1 MATKGDHEKPETVDE
16 HQPVRS
22 SLSLSL
28 SLALLLCGQ
37 SCSADLGEAYA
48 GLQIAKKVRLDVD
61 AKVTE
66 DVKKND
72 TLDAD
77 SDTLEQADDVGC
89 ANVVSTAESETSEPQ
104 EDKVLKPNTS
114 GSAFGGFSAFSGKNA
129 FSGFTSSPNSNGFGS
144 MASSSSTAFSG
155 FGTATSSGM
164 GGGDASSSS
173 SSASPDPSPAPSS
186 SGGFAA
192 FQSSSSVSFSSF
204 AASQPSSSD
213 GFGTTTS
220 SVDFSELDA
229 NVEKK
234 AEPVV
239 PALTEAEKRAKLFK
253 LVDKDYA
260 EVGIGPLRVLNAKD
274 DALSG
279 GDKSSA
285 RIVMRRESYARGPGT
300 KLLINAS
307 LSSCLVCE
315 KKTEKTMLLT
325 MLEASEDD
333 EADKKFT
340 PVTYLMRFGAQEDLD
355 LVLVRIQAHMHSAAA
370 SSS

>member
-16 HQPVRS
+16 HQP
-22 SLSLSL
+22 
-28 SLALLLCGQ
+28 
-37 SCSADLGEAYA
+37 
-48 GLQIAKKVRLDVD
+48 IAKKVRLDVD

-66 DVKKND
+66 DVKKVKID
-72 TLDAD
+72 EGADAEVSHDILDAD
-77 SDTLEQADDVGC
+77 SDTLDQADDVGSS
-89 ANVVSTAESETSEPQ
+89 NVASAVELETSEPQ
-104 EDKVLKPNTS
+104 EDKVLKPNTA

-144 MASSSSTAFSG
+144 KASSSSAAFSG
-155 FGTATSSGM
+155 FGTATSSGV

-192 FQSSSSVSFSSF
+192 FQNSSSVSFSSF
-204 AASQPSSSD
+204 AASQPSNSD

-220 SVDFSELDA
+220 STDFSELDA
-229 NVEKK
+229 TVEKK
-234 AEPVV
+234 AEP
-239 PALTEAEKRAKLFK
+239 KRAKLFK

-274 DALSG
+274 GALSS
-279 GDKSSA
+279 GDKSTA

-325 MLEASEDD
+325 MLEASEDE

-355 LVLVRIQAHMHSAAA
+355 LVLVRVQAHMHSAAA
-370 SSS
+370 SSG